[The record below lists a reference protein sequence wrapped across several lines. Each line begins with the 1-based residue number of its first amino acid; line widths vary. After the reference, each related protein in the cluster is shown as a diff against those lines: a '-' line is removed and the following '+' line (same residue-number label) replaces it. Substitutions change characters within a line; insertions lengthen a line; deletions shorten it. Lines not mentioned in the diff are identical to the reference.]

1 MFMRAFRTSIVTKF
15 LSVTFGIL
23 LASTVVASVLIAR
36 FEGEM
41 LRQSLLDKGS
51 GLASYMAKL
60 GREPLIMKEGIQL
73 DNIVKEVN
81 KDQEV
86 VYAVIKD
93 AQGTI
98 VTSRF
103 ASMNLQ
109 VPGLKAITSAL
120 PKDSELPEMIAAVKR
135 ADFAREVVVPI
146 NADNEVLGT
155 VVIGMSGH
163 RIRGQVI
170 KTMLFAIVV
179 NLFAT
184 GLLGIALFLASRKM
198 LLKPIARLTEIS
210 DQLAAGDL
218 SITLDAERGDEI
230 GRLMATMQNM
240 VEKLKTVVM
249 DVKDAAAKV
258 ATGSAQLSG
267 GAAQLSQGATEQAAS
282 AEEASSSIE
291 EMNATIRQNA
301 DNATQT
307 ERIAIKAADDAREGG
322 RAVSLTA
329 GAMKEIAGKISIIEE
344 IARQTNLLALNAAIE
359 AARAGEHGRGFAVVA
374 AEVRKLAERS
384 QNAAIEIRDVSAS
397 SIEIAEQAGTILDK
411 MIPDI
416 QRTAELVKE
425 ITASSKEQAGG
436 ADQINGAIQQLN
448 KVVQQN
454 AGAAEEMTSTA
465 EELAGQADQLLST
478 ISFFKVR
485 NEDGTVPTRPA
496 SRKTD
501 PEPRAQVVPLQP
513 GREAG
518 AKRAGAGVKAGVR
531 LALGHPGNGKR
542 DHGEEEYEKF
552 S

>member
-485 NEDGTVPTRPA
+485 NEDGTVPTGPA